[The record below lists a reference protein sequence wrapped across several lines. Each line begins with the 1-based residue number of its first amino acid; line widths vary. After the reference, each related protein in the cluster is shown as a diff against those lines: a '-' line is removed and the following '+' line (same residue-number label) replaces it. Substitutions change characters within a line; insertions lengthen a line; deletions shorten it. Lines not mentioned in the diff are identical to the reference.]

1 MARNDRYPR
10 MFPFRRLIL
19 GRRNICVRLDGGT
32 AVETVYL
39 II

>member
-1 MARNDRYPR
+1 MERSIASDV
-10 MFPFRRLIL
+10 PFRRLIL
-19 GRRNICVRLDGGT
+19 GRRDVCVRLDSGT